1 MPQHID
7 FEAIENFR
15 DFGGYGTAC
24 GRGLRSGRLY
34 RSGHHS
40 LATETDL
47 ARLRELGVRA
57 IVDLRNRFE
66 REREPARRWSAFD
79 AEVIESD
86 LMSDRPDWVETMK
99 ASPLTADWWYENTL
113 DHYRDHA
120 FEPRHVD
127 LFRRMFRTIGEGT
140 GAVVVHCAAGKD
152 RTGVACALVH
162 HVAGVHHDDMIA
174 DFLLTN
180 DESRLERKIASAR
193 AFVERT
199 AGRTPSDE
207 AMGVAVRVF
216 SEYLDTTLASIR
228 EQCGTVDGYLETVL
242 GLDAP
247 LRERI
252 HDRILGAD

>member
-1 MPQHID
+1 MPRHID
-7 FEAIENFR
+7 FDSIENFR

-24 GRGLRSGRLY
+24 GRGVVSGRLY

-40 LATETDL
+40 LATDEDL
-47 ARLRELGVRA
+47 AQLKALEVRA
-57 IVDLRNRFE
+57 IVDLRNPFE
-66 REREPARRWSAFD
+66 REREPGRRWADFD

-99 ASPLTADWWYENTL
+99 ASPLTGGWWYANTL

-127 LFRRMFRTIGEGT
+127 LFRRLFRAIGEGE

-162 HVAGVHHDDMIA
+162 HVAGVHHDDMVA

-199 AGRTPSDE
+199 TGRTTSEE
-207 AMGVAVRVF
+207 ALRVAVQVYP
-216 SEYLDTTLASIR
+216 EYLDTTFASIR
-228 EQCGTVDGYLETVL
+228 ERCGTVDAYLETVL
-242 GLDAP
+242 GVDAP
-247 LRERI
+247 LRAKI
-252 HDRILGAD
+252 DARILGG